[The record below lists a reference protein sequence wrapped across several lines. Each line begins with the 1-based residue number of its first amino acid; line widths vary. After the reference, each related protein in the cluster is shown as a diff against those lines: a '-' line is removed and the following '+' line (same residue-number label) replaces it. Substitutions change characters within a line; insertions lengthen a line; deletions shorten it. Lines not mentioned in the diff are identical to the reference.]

1 MIFATFSSFYSTI
14 QIQETSYVLKK
25 CLLMTFACLQAV
37 DVVVVPKH
45 MSLDTILRVYFIIN
59 K

>member
-25 CLLMTFACLQAV
+25 GLLMTFACLQAV